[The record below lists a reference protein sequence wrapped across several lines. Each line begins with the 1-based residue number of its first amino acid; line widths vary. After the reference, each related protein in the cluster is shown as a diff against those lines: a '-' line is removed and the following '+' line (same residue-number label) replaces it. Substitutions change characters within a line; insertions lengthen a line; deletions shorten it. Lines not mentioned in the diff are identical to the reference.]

1 MNRKWVGFFT
11 GLITLWLITCFLTA
25 CGSNVDQA
33 SFNKIKTGMTQEEVK
48 AILGSPTESS
58 SMAVGKL
65 SGTASEWKSKEGT
78 ITIQFINGKVK
89 AKQFAK
95 SGG

>member
-1 MNRKWVGFFT
+1 
-11 GLITLWLITCFLTA
+11 
-25 CGSNVDQA
+25 
-33 SFNKIKTGMTQEEVK
+33 
-48 AILGSPTESS
+48 
-58 SMAVGKL
+58 MAVGKL